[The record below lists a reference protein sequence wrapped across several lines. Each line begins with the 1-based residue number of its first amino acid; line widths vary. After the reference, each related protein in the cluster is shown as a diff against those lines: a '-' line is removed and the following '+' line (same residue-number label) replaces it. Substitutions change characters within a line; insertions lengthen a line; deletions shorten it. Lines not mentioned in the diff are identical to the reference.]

1 MPTTRRSSSLVRRR
15 SAIIRRDRQGLTW
28 NELLQHIDTD
38 PCFDVHTADG
48 KFWIDPFTGKRAA
61 AAKVDRAAALRHYFD
76 SYPHWQKYPIKSIQ
90 ELQFWR
96 WVHYLNEHIRGEQRL
111 RFFRSDGQWLNP
123 FTGTWHEDVRRVEG
137 RITSMTLH
145 EMAKVLASTV
155 SDGPAE
161 MLHFQNLREI
171 IEESHG
177 RALRPAAAGKPPVT
191 PDEAVQQ
198 AVAAASEAP
207 SAEVAEAQVQ
217 APAAAD
223 SDEQAQAPAAVDSDE
238 QADASA
244 LDAKRQ
250 QRRKPGAETQRAQQV
265 QSHLLG
271 HVPTLEGYEF
281 AVGYHPMDS
290 VSGDFY
296 DIRKL
301 DEERLLMVVGDVS
314 GHGVQAALAM
324 ATVLKSLR
332 TITRTNSDLV
342 EIACLLNDD
351 VKPDLLSD
359 QFVTMWF
366 GILFIEERRL
376 QCLSA
381 GHTPAVIANP
391 EGEWVLRRIMSKG
404 AAIGMASSAQIR
416 STFQAQE
423 VMLNP
428 GDVVVQYTDGLSEV
442 MDAQQEEFGDLRVLG
457 SIASHLEA
465 PQLQD
470 VIDGVIN
477 TVSTWGE
484 HEQSDDYTMVAMRVG
499 VDGVS

>member
-1 MPTTRRSSSLVRRR
+1 MPTTRRSSSLARRR
-15 SAIIRRDRQGLTW
+15 SAIIRRDRKGLTW
-28 NELLQHIDTD
+28 NELLEHIVTD

-161 MLHFQNLREI
+161 MLHFQRLREI

-177 RALRPAAAGKPPVT
+177 RAPRPAAAGKPPVT
-191 PDEAVQQ
+191 PDEAVEQT
-198 AVAAASEAP
+198 VAAA
-207 SAEVAEAQVQ
+207 AQVTTDGE
-217 APAAAD
+217 AGESSPDSDAESAAAPEADGAAQD
-223 SDEQAQAPAAVDSDE
+223 S
-238 QADASA
+238 
-244 LDAKRQ
+244 LDVKSPQ
-250 QRRKPGAETQRAQQV
+250 VRKPGPETRRAQQV

-271 HVPTLEGYEF
+271 HVPTLQGYEF

-301 DEERLLMVVGDVS
+301 DDERLLMVVGDVS

-332 TITRTNSDLV
+332 TITRTCSDLV

-366 GILFIEERRL
+366 AILWIDERRL
-376 QCLSA
+376 ECLSA

-391 EGEWVLRRIMSKG
+391 EGELVLRRIMSKG

-416 STFQAQE
+416 NTFQSQQ
-423 VMLNP
+423 VQLHP

-442 MDAQQEEFGDLRVLG
+442 MDAHQEEFGDLRVLG
-457 SIASHLEA
+457 CIASHLEA

-470 VIDGVIN
+470 VVDGVIG
-477 TVSTWGE
+477 TVSAWGE